1 MKYVVLFSGGESSA
15 RVAIEAVKRYGKE
28 KVILLNHD
36 ISPKAELE
44 DVKRFKNEVA
54 NYCGVK
60 ITYANMEGWEDKD
73 QFDVCLDLGGWKF
86 NNSPVL
92 CTYNMKTLPFYK
104 WLKENVD
111 CNKKDYTFLYG
122 FDKKEV
128 ARINR
133 RIFEMGKDGYITD
146 YPLSRWNLTI
156 ESTKDIGIEPP
167 EQYAMF
173 GHANC
178 IGCLK
183 AGRQH
188 WYIVY
193 VHYNHIFEKAKFAEN
208 EIGYSILKDV
218 FMEELEPLFKKMKQ
232 AKVVPTEK
240 VQSQTWW
247 ANAREELSNFEQG
260 QCKLFDN
267 DMNMPCD
274 CSF

>member
-1 MKYVVLFSGGESSA
+1 MTYVVLFSGGHSSA
-15 RVAIEAVKRYGKE
+15 KVAVEAVRKYGKE
-28 KVILLNHD
+28 NVMLLNHD

-44 DVKRFKNEVA
+44 DVKRFKREVA
-54 NYCGVK
+54 EYCQLP
-60 ITYANMEGWEDKD
+60 IIYANMPMWEEKD
-73 QFDVCLDLGGWKF
+73 QFDVCLELGGWKF

-104 WLKENVD
+104 WLKVNVD
-111 CNKKDYTFLYG
+111 DHKEDYTFLYG
-122 FDKKEV
+122 FDAEEK
-128 ARINR
+128 ARMTR
-133 RIFEMGKDGYITD
+133 RAVEMGKNDYIVD
-146 YPLSRWNLTI
+146 FPLARWNLTI
-156 ESTKDIGIEPP
+156 QSVEELGIKLP
-167 EQYAMF
+167 EQYAIF

-193 VHYNHIFEKAKFAEN
+193 CYYNSIFEKAKNAED

-218 FMEELEPLFKKMKQ
+218 FMNELEPLFERLQK

-240 VQSQTWW
+240 IQSQTWW
-247 ANAREELSNFEQG
+247 ASAKDELSSFEQG